1 MRRYDAD
8 LMTAYM
14 QFLLTLVFVIG
25 FFWATYIVVR
35 GTSIIP
41 EQHLRLADMLF
52 GSLVTV
58 LVQISSYWFSR
69 QRGQTA
75 APPAEPGAP
84 VERQPPG

>member
-1 MRRYDAD
+1 MRHYDAD
-8 LMTAYM
+8 RITAYM
-14 QFLLTLVFVIG
+14 QFLLTLVFVVG

-69 QRGQTA
+69 QRGQTPVLPPEKN
-75 APPAEPGAP
+75 PPAQPI
-84 VERQPPG
+84 PPG